1 MPFAPPGGPR
11 DPEIEPTS
19 PEFPALQADSLPLS
33 HICILLAQFFFFFF
47 PEKVIR
53 DNIFA
58 YFLVMVVQASAYL
71 SLSQVP
77 R

>member
-1 MPFAPPGGPR
+1 MYFAS
-11 DPEIEPTS
+11 TV
-19 PEFPALQADSLPLS
+19 
-33 HICILLAQFFFFFF
+33 FFFFS
-47 PEKVIR
+47 EKVIR

-58 YFLVMVVQASAYL
+58 YFLVMVMQASAYL